1 MTRGFLRQIPN
12 CLSVARMALAP
23 AAFAFR
29 DHAIPFVV
37 FYLLCALTDVLDG
50 FLARRLHAESEAGA
64 RLDSAADI
72 VFYATLVALLAVKAL
87 AAVVAW
93 LPAILAIATIRV
105 ATLAVS
111 RVRFGRAGSVHTYGN
126 KLAGFCVYL
135 LPLFISGTVLPP
147 ASPAGSTVGFVA
159 VACAVGV
166 AFLSAAEELVI
177 VSVAGEFD
185 PDRKSLFPIGQGG
198 RTSSRLKS

>member
-1 MTRGFLRQIPN
+1 MMRRFIRQIPN
-12 CLSVARMALAP
+12 CLSFARMGLAP

-29 DHAIPFVV
+29 DYAIPFVV
-37 FYLLCALTDVLDG
+37 LYLLCGLTDVLDG

-64 RLDSAADI
+64 RLDSAADV
-72 VFYATLVALLAVKAL
+72 VFYVTLVALLAAKAL

-93 LPAILAIATIRV
+93 LPAILAIAAVRV

-135 LPLFISGTVLPP
+135 LPLFISGVVIPLET
-147 ASPAGSTVGFVA
+147 SAGSSVGIIA
-159 VACAVGV
+159 IACVVGV
-166 AFLSAAEELVI
+166 AFLSAVEELII
-177 VSVAGEFD
+177 VSKTSEFD
-185 PDRKSLFPIGQGG
+185 PDRKSLFPFG
-198 RTSSRLKS
+198 RERANLVAR